1 MMDLVTAGSV
11 VPRADR
17 AARKAM
23 SEAGRQSE
31 ADTGGTGAPGLPW
44 GASGERANAVA
55 VPRPGRRHS
64 FVWRMVALVWHK
76 TFEDRILG
84 LAAEAGFWALVSLP
98 SMLLAIFGA
107 LGYLG
112 GILGD
117 GTVDR
122 VHADVLRAA
131 GDVLTP
137 ATVSSDVAPILTDV
151 LARGHLEVIS
161 IGFIISLWSGSTA
174 MSDYL
179 NTITVAYGMRGL
191 RGAVRSRLVAL
202 WLYLCALVA
211 GVVLLPA
218 LALGP
223 DLITQLFPG
232 NVHDEVS
239 LSVHVIYWP
248 VLAVGSV
255 ALLAMLYKACLPV
268 RVRWRRGLPGA
279 TVAMVLWLVFSLA
292 VRAYLTSS
300 FRQRSAYGS
309 LSAPIAGLLFFYFT
323 ALAVLL
329 GAEINSAIDALRP
342 VDSTEA
348 GRARSRL
355 KAGGAPAPG
364 VLADPV
370 RPALLPAPPA
380 AVTSPS
386 PRPDALGAPVGAATD
401 REVSRRRRRWAPRS
415 EPLRAAERPMDAERV
430 PLMPKPEQTDSYPQ

>member
-1 MMDLVTAGSV
+1 
-11 VPRADR
+11 
-17 AARKAM
+17 
-23 SEAGRQSE
+23 
-31 ADTGGTGAPGLPW
+31 
-44 GASGERANAVA
+44 
-55 VPRPGRRHS
+55 
-64 FVWRMVALVWHK
+64 VALTWHK

-98 SMLLAIFGA
+98 SMLLAVFGA
-107 LGYLG
+107 FGYLRG
-112 GILGD
+112 LIGATAIN
-117 GTVDR
+117 R

-137 ATVSSDVAPILTDV
+137 ATVTGDVAPILNEV
-151 LARGHLEVIS
+151 LARGQFEVIS
-161 IGFIISLWSGSTA
+161 IGFVISLWSGSTA

-191 RGAVRSRLVAL
+191 RGAVRSRLTAL

-223 DLITQLFPG
+223 DLITELFPD
-232 NVHDEVS
+232 NVQDEVS
-239 LSVHVIYWP
+239 FTIHAVYWP
-248 VLAVGSV
+248 VVAIGSV

-279 TVAMVLWLVFSLA
+279 TVAMVLWVVFSFA

-329 GAEINSAIDALRP
+329 GAEINSSIDAVWP

-348 GRARSRL
+348 GRERSRQ
-355 KAGGAPAPG
+355 KAAAAAPQLEALPSGARPSLPAG
-364 VLADPV
+364 
-370 RPALLPAPPA
+370 RPASTP
-380 AVTSPS
+380 
-386 PRPDALGAPVGAATD
+386 PDAAERSGSRGDA
-401 REVSRRRRRWAPRS
+401 RRRRRRRWVPWHEPIPAS
-415 EPLRAAERPMDAERV
+415 ERDRREAD
-430 PLMPKPEQTDSYPQ
+430 